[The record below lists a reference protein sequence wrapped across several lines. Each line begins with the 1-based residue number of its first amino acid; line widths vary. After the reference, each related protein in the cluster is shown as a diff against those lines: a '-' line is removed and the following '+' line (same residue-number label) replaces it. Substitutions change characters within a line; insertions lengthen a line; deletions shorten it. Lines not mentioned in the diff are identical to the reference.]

1 MQRHP
6 EGPRFR
12 QRAEGSPIRLVHV
25 LGDPS
30 LRLKNGFAQDDA
42 HFVGFK
48 MSYHLQP
55 NACAGH
61 MQL

>member
-1 MQRHP
+1 MRRHP
-6 EGPRFR
+6 EGPRFH
-12 QRAEGSPIRLVHV
+12 QRAEGSPIRLVHA

-42 HFVGFK
+42 HLVRFK
-48 MSYHLQP
+48 LSYSLQRK
-55 NACAGH
+55 ACAGH